1 MSKKMA
7 KAVSQMNEVNKLR
20 PDEIVTNFMGG
31 DSYKVNPLDTLKL
44 VAASSIFGEASYY
57 RKDVK
62 DGKFSWEKDYVDP
75 AMSRL
80 FAFADRKTTT
90 EVFTETIDKALD
102 YDFGGTLDFAV
113 ELRKT
118 YNMRLNPQVIMVR
131 AAIHPKRAE
140 FCNANPGKF
149 AAVENLVMSRADEP
163 LTQLTYYMFTN
174 NGKKNKI
181 PTILKKSIAK
191 KLSSL
196 DAYAV
201 NKYKNHEIGM
211 INGVRISH
219 ANSPVLNELMQT
231 GTVKVSDEKE
241 TWEQKRS
248 NGMGWREIYESGC
261 MQHMALLRN
270 LRNIFTEVKDSE
282 FCKKVLK
289 DLKGGVLKGKQFPF
303 RYWNAYQMIEQASDI
318 NHQALILDALEECM
332 DIAVDNLPKLK
343 GKTMVLSDNSGSA
356 WHGFT
361 SEYGRTTIAD
371 IDNLSSIL
379 IAKASDEG
387 YVGKFGDRLITAP
400 VSKRN
405 GALAQTKLLSSNG
418 SSDVGGGTENG
429 IWLFFK
435 DAISKKEVYD
445 NIFIFSDQQAGT
457 GGLYGI
463 NDDDYRNFRCK
474 GRMINV
480 YKLIQEYRKKVN
492 PKVNVFSCQTA
503 GYDNVL
509 IPEMSYRTAFMYGWT
524 GKEAVFADAYI
535 KQWDDIEA
543 RKDQERQAKKAGRH
557 VVNQQ

>member
-1 MSKKMA
+1 MSKMS

-44 VAASSIFGEASYY
+44 VSASSIFGEASYY

-62 DGKFSWEKDYVDP
+62 DGHFSWEKDFTDP
-75 AMSRL
+75 AMYAL
-80 FAFADRKTTT
+80 FSAHSGKSTT

-113 ELRKT
+113 DLRKT

-149 AAVENLVMSRADEP
+149 AAVEKLVMSRADEP
-163 LTQLTYYMFTN
+163 MSQLSYYMFIN
-174 NGKKNKI
+174 KGKKNNI
-181 PTILKKSIAK
+181 PTILKKAIAK

-211 INGVRISH
+211 INAVRISH
-219 ANSPVLNELMQT
+219 ANSEVLNELMQT
-231 GTVKVSDEKE
+231 GTVKVTEDKE

-248 NGMGWREIYESGC
+248 AGMGWREIYESGC

-270 LRNIFTEVKDSE
+270 LRNIFTEVDDRD
-282 FCKKVLK
+282 FCKKVLE
-289 DLKGGVLKGKQFPF
+289 DLKSGVLKGKQFPY
-303 RYWNAYQMIEQASDI
+303 RYWNAYQMIEKESCSTLH
-318 NHQALILDALEECM
+318 HQALILDALEECM
-332 DIAVDNLPKLK
+332 DIAVDNMPKLK

-356 WHGFT
+356 WKGFT
-361 SEYGRTTIAD
+361 SEYGRTTIAE
-371 IDNLSSIL
+371 IDNLSSVL
-379 IAKASDEG
+379 TAKCSDEG
-387 YVGKFGDRLITAP
+387 YIGKFGDKLIITPVKKRDGVLAATKAITA
-400 VSKRN
+400 K
-405 GALAQTKLLSSNG
+405 G

-429 IWLFFK
+429 IWIFFEN
-435 DAISKKEVYD
+435 AIKNKEFYD
-445 NIFIFSDQQAGT
+445 NIVIYSDQQAGT
-457 GGLYGI
+457 GGLYGL
-463 NDDDYRNFRCK
+463 NSSEYRSYSCK
-474 GRMINV
+474 GHMINV
-480 YKLIQEYRKKVN
+480 YRLIQEYRKKVN

-524 GKEAVFADAYI
+524 GKEALFADAYI
-535 KQWDDIEA
+535 KQWDAIEA
-543 RKDQERQAKKAGRH
+543 QTKAGRH
-557 VVNQQ
+557 TVNQQ

>member
-7 KAVSQMNEVNKLR
+7 KAVSQMNEMNKLR

-44 VAASSIFGEASYY
+44 IAASSIFGEASYY
-57 RKDVK
+57 RKDVR
-62 DGKFSWEKDYVDP
+62 DGCFSWEREYTDP
-75 AMSRL
+75 AMARL
-80 FAFADRKTTT
+80 FSFAEGKSTT
-90 EVFTETIDKALD
+90 EVFTEAIDKALD

-113 ELRKT
+113 DLRKA

-131 AAIHPKRAE
+131 AAIHSKRAE

-149 AAVENLVMSRADEP
+149 AAVEKLVMSRADEP
-163 LTQLTYYMFTN
+163 LTQLTYYMYIN
-174 NGKKNKI
+174 DGKKNKI

-219 ANSPVLNELMQT
+219 ANSPILNELMQT
-231 GTVKVSDEKE
+231 GTVKVTEDKK

-248 NGMGWREIYESGC
+248 AGMGWREIYESGC

-270 LRNIFTEVKDSE
+270 LRNIFTDVKDTE
-282 FCKKVLK
+282 FCKKVLE

-303 RYWNAYQMIEQASDI
+303 RYWNAYQMIEEASGI
-318 NHQALILDALEECM
+318 NHQTLILDALEECM
-332 DIAVDNLPKLK
+332 DIAVENLPKLK

-356 WHGFT
+356 WGAFT
-361 SEYGRTTIAD
+361 SEYGKCTIAE

-379 IAKASDEG
+379 IAKASEEG

-405 GALAQTKLLSSNG
+405 GALAQTKLLTNNR

-435 DAISKKEVYD
+435 DAITKKEVYD

-463 NDDDYRNFRCK
+463 NADDYRNFRCK
-474 GRMINV
+474 GHFINV
-480 YKLIQEYRKKVN
+480 YALIQEYRKKVN
-492 PKVNVFSCQTA
+492 PKCNFYSCQTA

-509 IPEMSYRTAFMYGWT
+509 IPQSSYRTSFLYGWT
-524 GKEAVFADAYI
+524 GKEAIYADAMNKFWDEYDANHT
-535 KQWDDIEA
+535 KQIS
-543 RKDQERQAKKAGRH
+543 KQ
-557 VVNQQ
+557 

>member
-7 KAVSQMNEVNKLR
+7 KAVSQMNEINKLR

-44 VAASSIFGEASYY
+44 ISASSIFGEASYY

-62 DGKFSWEKDYVDP
+62 DGRFSWQKEFTDP
-75 AMSRL
+75 AMYAIFS
-80 FAFADRKTTT
+80 ASAGKSTT
-90 EVFTETIDKALD
+90 EVFTEAIDKALD

-113 ELRKT
+113 DLRKT

-149 AAVENLVMSRADEP
+149 AAVEKLVMSRADEP
-163 LTQLTYYMFTN
+163 LTQLTYYMYIN
-174 NGKKNKI
+174 GGKKNKI

-219 ANSPVLNELMQT
+219 ANSPILNELMQT
-231 GTVKVSDEKE
+231 GTVKVTEDKE

-248 NGMGWREIYESGC
+248 AGMGWREIYESGC

-270 LRNIFTEVKDSE
+270 LRNIFTDVKDTE
-282 FCKKVLK
+282 FCKKVLE

-303 RYWNAYQMIEQASDI
+303 RYWNAYQMIEEASGI
-318 NHQALILDALEECM
+318 NHQTLILDALEECM
-332 DIAVDNLPKLK
+332 DIAVENLPKLK

-356 WHGFT
+356 WGAFT
-361 SEYGRTTIAD
+361 SEYGRCTIAE

-379 IAKASDEG
+379 IAKASEEG

-405 GALAQTKLLSSNG
+405 GALAQTKLLTNNKSG
-418 SSDVGGGTENG
+418 DVGGGTENG

-435 DAISKKEVYD
+435 DAITKKEVYD

-463 NDDDYRNFRCK
+463 NADDYRNFRCK
-474 GRMINV
+474 GRFINV
-480 YKLIQEYRKKVN
+480 YALIQEYRKKVN
-492 PKVNVFSCQTA
+492 PKCNFYSCQTA

-509 IPEMSYRTAFMYGWT
+509 IPQSSYRTSFLYGWT
-524 GKEAVFADAYI
+524 GKEAIYADAMNKFWDEYDANHT
-535 KQWDDIEA
+535 KQ
-543 RKDQERQAKKAGRH
+543 KSKQ
-557 VVNQQ
+557 

>member
-7 KAVSQMNEVNKLR
+7 KAVSQMNEMNKLR

-44 VAASSIFGEASYY
+44 IAASSIFGEASYY

-62 DGKFSWEKDYVDP
+62 DGHFSWEKAYADP
-75 AMSRL
+75 AMVRL
-80 FAFADRKTTT
+80 FSFAEGKSTT
-90 EVFTETIDKALD
+90 EVFTEAIDKALD

-113 ELRKT
+113 DLRKA

-149 AAVENLVMSRADEP
+149 AAVEKLVMSRADEP
-163 LTQLTYYMFTN
+163 LTQLTYYMYIN
-174 NGKKNKI
+174 GGKKNKI

-231 GTVKVSDEKE
+231 GTVKVTEDKE

-248 NGMGWREIYESGC
+248 AGMGWREIYESGC

-270 LRNIFTEVKDSE
+270 LRNIFTEVKDTE
-282 FCKKVLK
+282 FCKKVLE

-303 RYWNAYQMIEQASDI
+303 RYWNAYQMIEEASGI
-318 NHQALILDALEECM
+318 NHQTLILDALEECM
-332 DIAVDNLPKLK
+332 DIAVENLPKLK

-356 WHGFT
+356 WGAFT
-361 SEYGRTTIAD
+361 SEYGRCTIAE

-379 IAKASDEG
+379 IAKASEEG

-405 GALAQTKLLSSNG
+405 GALAQTKLLTNNK

-435 DAISKKEVYD
+435 DAITKKEVYD

-474 GRMINV
+474 GRFINV
-480 YKLIQEYRKKVN
+480 YALIQEYRKKVN
-492 PKVNVFSCQTA
+492 PKCNFYSCQTA

-509 IPEMSYRTAFMYGWT
+509 IPEMSYRTSFLYGWT
-524 GKEAVFADAYI
+524 GKEAVYADAMN
-535 KQWDDIEA
+535 KFWDDF
-543 RKDQERQAKKAGRH
+543 DNRQKSTK
-557 VVNQQ
+557 VKQ

>member
-1 MSKKMA
+1 MSKMS

-31 DSYKVNPLDTLKL
+31 DSYKLNPLNTLKL
-44 VAASSIFGEASYY
+44 ISASSIFGEASYY

-62 DGKFSWEKDYVDP
+62 DGKFSWQKEFTDP
-75 AMSRL
+75 AMYAIFS
-80 FAFADRKTTT
+80 ANAEKSTT
-90 EVFTETIDKALD
+90 EVFTEAIDKALD

-131 AAIHPKRAE
+131 AAIHSKRAD

-149 AAVENLVMSRADEP
+149 AAVEKLVMSRADEP
-163 LTQLTYYMFTN
+163 LTQLAYYMYIN

-219 ANSPVLNELMQT
+219 ANSEVLNELMKN
-231 GTVKVSDEKE
+231 GSVKVDESE
-241 TWEQKRS
+241 STWEQKKS
-248 NGMGWREIYESGC
+248 AGASWKEILETTKLG
-261 MQHMALLRN
+261 HMALLRN
-270 LRNIFTEVKDSE
+270 LRNIFTEISDNDI
-282 FCKKVLK
+282 CNKVLE
-289 DLKGGVLKGKQFPF
+289 DLKAGVLKGKQFPF
-303 RYWNAYQMIEQASDI
+303 RYWNAYQMIEQASGI
-318 NHQALILDALEECM
+318 NHQTLILDALEECI

-356 WHGFT
+356 WGGFT
-361 SEYGRTTIAD
+361 SEYGKTTIAE

-387 YVGKFGDRLITAP
+387 YVGKFGDRLITSP

-405 GALAQTKLLSSNG
+405 GALAQTKLLTNNRAN
-418 SSDVGGGTENG
+418 DVGGGTENG

-435 DAISKKEVYD
+435 DAIEKKEVYD

-457 GGLYGI
+457 GGLYGL
-463 NDDDYRNFRCK
+463 NADDYRNFRCK

-480 YKLIQEYRKKVN
+480 YALIQEYRKKVN
-492 PKVNVFSCQTA
+492 AKCNVFSCQTT

-524 GKEAVFADAYI
+524 GKEALFADAYI
-535 KQWDDIEA
+535 KQWDAIEA
-543 RKDQERQAKKAGRH
+543 QTKAGRH
-557 VVNQQ
+557 TVNQQ

>member
-7 KAVSQMNEVNKLR
+7 KAVSQMNEMNKLR

-31 DSYKVNPLDTLKL
+31 DSYRVNPLDTLKL
-44 VAASSIFGEASYY
+44 IAASSIFGEASYY
-57 RKDVK
+57 RKDVR
-62 DGKFSWEKDYVDP
+62 DGHFSWEKAYADP
-75 AMSRL
+75 AMVRL
-80 FAFADRKTTT
+80 FSFAEGKSTT
-90 EVFTETIDKALD
+90 EVFTEAIDKALD

-113 ELRKT
+113 DLRKA

-131 AAIHPKRAE
+131 AAIHSKRAE

-149 AAVENLVMSRADEP
+149 AAVEKLVMSRADEP
-163 LTQLTYYMFTN
+163 LTQLTYYMYIN
-174 NGKKNKI
+174 GGKKNKI

-219 ANSPVLNELMQT
+219 ANSPILNELMQT
-231 GTVKVSDEKE
+231 GTVKVTEDKE

-248 NGMGWREIYESGC
+248 AGMGWREIYESGC

-270 LRNIFTEVKDSE
+270 LRNIFTDVKDTE
-282 FCKKVLK
+282 FCKKVLE

-303 RYWNAYQMIEQASDI
+303 RYWNAYQMIEEASGI
-318 NHQALILDALEECM
+318 NHQTLILDALEECM
-332 DIAVDNLPKLK
+332 DIAVENLPKLK

-356 WHGFT
+356 WGAFT
-361 SEYGRTTIAD
+361 SEYGRCTIAE

-379 IAKASDEG
+379 IAKASEEG

-405 GALAQTKLLSSNG
+405 GALAQTKLLTNNG

-435 DAISKKEVYD
+435 DAITKKEVYD

-474 GRMINV
+474 GRFINV
-480 YKLIQEYRKKVN
+480 YALIQEYRKKVN
-492 PKVNVFSCQTA
+492 PKCNFYSCQTA

-509 IPEMSYRTAFMYGWT
+509 IPEMSYRTSFLYGWT
-524 GKEAVFADAYI
+524 GKEAVYADAMN
-535 KQWDDIEA
+535 KFWDDF
-543 RKDQERQAKKAGRH
+543 DNRQKSTK
-557 VVNQQ
+557 VKQ

>member
-7 KAVSQMNEVNKLR
+7 KAVSQMNEINKLR

-44 VAASSIFGEASYY
+44 IAASSIFGEASYY
-57 RKDVK
+57 RKDVR
-62 DGKFSWEKDYVDP
+62 DGHFSWEKAYTDP
-75 AMSRL
+75 AMVRL
-80 FAFADRKTTT
+80 FSFAEGKSTT
-90 EVFTETIDKALD
+90 EVFTEAIDKALD

-113 ELRKT
+113 DLRKA

-131 AAIHPKRAE
+131 AAIHSKRAE

-149 AAVENLVMSRADEP
+149 AAVEKLVMSRADEP
-163 LTQLTYYMFTN
+163 LTQLTYYMYIN
-174 NGKKNKI
+174 GGKKNKI

-219 ANSPVLNELMQT
+219 ANSPILNELMQT
-231 GTVKVSDEKE
+231 GTVKVTEDKE

-248 NGMGWREIYESGC
+248 AGMGWREIYESGC

-270 LRNIFTEVKDSE
+270 LRNIFTDVKDTE
-282 FCKKVLK
+282 FCKKVLE

-303 RYWNAYQMIEQASDI
+303 RYWNAYQMIEEASGI
-318 NHQALILDALEECM
+318 NHQTLILDALEECM

-356 WHGFT
+356 WGAFT
-361 SEYGRTTIAD
+361 SEYGRCTIAE

-379 IAKASDEG
+379 IAKASEEG

-405 GALAQTKLLSSNG
+405 GALAQTKLLTNNK

-435 DAISKKEVYD
+435 DAITKKEVYD

-463 NDDDYRNFRCK
+463 NADDYRNFICK
-474 GRMINV
+474 GRFINV
-480 YKLIQEYRKKVN
+480 YALIQEYRKKVN
-492 PKVNVFSCQTA
+492 PRVNVYSCQTA

-509 IPEMSYRTAFMYGWT
+509 IPEMSYRTSFLYGWT
-524 GKEAVFADAYI
+524 GKEAVYADAMN
-535 KQWDDIEA
+535 KFWDDF
-543 RKDQERQAKKAGRH
+543 DNRQKSTK
-557 VVNQQ
+557 VKQ

>member
-7 KAVSQMNEVNKLR
+7 KAVSQMNEMNKLR

-44 VAASSIFGEASYY
+44 ISASSIFGEASYY

-62 DGKFSWEKDYVDP
+62 DGKFSWQKEFTDP
-75 AMSRL
+75 AMYAIFS
-80 FAFADRKTTT
+80 ASAGKSTT
-90 EVFTETIDKALD
+90 EVFTEAIDKALD

-113 ELRKT
+113 DLRKT

-131 AAIHPKRAE
+131 AAIHPKRAD

-149 AAVENLVMSRADEP
+149 AAVEKLVMSRADEP
-163 LTQLTYYMFTN
+163 LTQLTYYMYIN
-174 NGKKNKI
+174 GGKKNKI

-231 GTVKVSDEKE
+231 GTVKVTEDKE

-248 NGMGWREIYESGC
+248 AGMGWREIYESGC

-270 LRNIFTEVKDSE
+270 LRNIFNDVEDKT
-282 FCKKVLK
+282 FCNKVLE
-289 DLKGGVLKGKQFPF
+289 DLKSGVLKGKQFPF
-303 RYWNAYQMIEQASDI
+303 RYWNAYQMIKNDGVKY
-318 NHQALILDALEECM
+318 HQTLVLDALEECM

-343 GKTMVLSDNSGSA
+343 GKTMALSDNSGSA
-356 WHGFT
+356 WGAFN
-361 SEYGRTTIAD
+361 SEYGRCTIAE

-379 IAKASDEG
+379 IAKASEEG

-405 GALAQTKLLSSNG
+405 GALAQAQLLTNNHSN
-418 SSDVGGGTENG
+418 DVGGGTENG

-435 DAISKKEVYD
+435 DAIQKKEVYD

-457 GGLYGI
+457 GGLYGV
-463 NDDDYRNFRCK
+463 NANDYRNFTCR

-480 YKLIQEYRKKVN
+480 YALIQEYRKKVN
-492 PKVNVFSCQTA
+492 PKCNFYSCQTA

-509 IPEMSYRTAFMYGWT
+509 IPQSSYRTSFLYGWT
-524 GKEAVFADAYI
+524 GKEAIYADAMNKFWDEYDANHT
-535 KQWDDIEA
+535 KQIS
-543 RKDQERQAKKAGRH
+543 K
-557 VVNQQ
+557 

>member
-1 MSKKMA
+1 MA

>member
-1 MSKKMA
+1 MGKKMA

>member
-7 KAVSQMNEVNKLR
+7 KAVSQMNEMNKLR
-20 PDEIVTNFMGG
+20 PDEIITNFMGG

-44 VAASSIFGEASYY
+44 IAASSIFGEASYY
-57 RKDVK
+57 RKDVR
-62 DGKFSWEKDYVDP
+62 DGHFSWEKAYTDP
-75 AMSRL
+75 AMARL
-80 FAFADRKTTT
+80 FSFAEGKSTT
-90 EVFTETIDKALD
+90 EVFTEAIDKALD
-102 YDFGGTLDFAV
+102 YDFGGTLDFAID
-113 ELRKT
+113 LRKT

-131 AAIHPKRAE
+131 AAIHSKRAE

-149 AAVENLVMSRADEP
+149 AAVEKLVMSRADEP
-163 LTQLTYYMFTN
+163 LTQLTYYMYIN
-174 NGKKNKI
+174 GGKKNKI

-219 ANSPVLNELMQT
+219 ANSPILNELMQT
-231 GTVKVSDEKE
+231 GTVKVTEDKE

-248 NGMGWREIYESGC
+248 AGMGWREIYESGC

-270 LRNIFTEVKDSE
+270 LRNIFTDVKDTE
-282 FCKKVLK
+282 FCKKVLE

-303 RYWNAYQMIEQASDI
+303 RYWNAYQMIEEASGI
-318 NHQALILDALEECM
+318 NHQTLILDALEECM
-332 DIAVDNLPKLK
+332 DIAVENLPKLK

-356 WHGFT
+356 WGAFT
-361 SEYGRTTIAD
+361 SEYGRCTIAE

-379 IAKASDEG
+379 IAKASEEG

-405 GALAQTKLLSSNG
+405 GALAQTKLLTNNKSG
-418 SSDVGGGTENG
+418 DVGGGTENG

-474 GRMINV
+474 GRFINV
-480 YKLIQEYRKKVN
+480 YALIQEYRKKVN
-492 PKVNVFSCQTA
+492 PKVNVYSCQTA

-509 IPEMSYRTAFMYGWT
+509 IPEMSYRTSFLYGWT
-524 GKEAVFADAYI
+524 GKEAVYADAMN
-535 KQWDDIEA
+535 KFWDDF
-543 RKDQERQAKKAGRH
+543 DNRQKSTK
-557 VVNQQ
+557 VKQ